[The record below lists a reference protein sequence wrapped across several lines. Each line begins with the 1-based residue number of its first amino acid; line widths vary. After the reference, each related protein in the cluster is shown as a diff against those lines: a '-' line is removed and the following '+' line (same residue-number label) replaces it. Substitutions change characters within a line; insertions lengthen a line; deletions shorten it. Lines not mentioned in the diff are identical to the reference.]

1 MRLFDIRQLKQ
12 SRGLTLVELLVSLTI
27 MTVVMAMIVGTW
39 IALQSSEAET
49 VRSDQTRADVRL
61 AMAHMCRE
69 IRDVQ
74 SQAAG
79 QPLDGEAPIISASA
93 NEIDF
98 TTSFNDPGSNKAG
111 QILLTRYY
119 YICNYANGDPT
130 TWCIYRQ
137 RDTNQNGVFDT
148 GDRVMEI
155 VSNIVN
161 GTTPSTGSPTPLFQ
175 YSYLDGSGALQF
187 GSSPPDPATI
197 QTVQIRIM
205 ADVNPGHEP
214 TYMDLVSTVEPLN
227 MRQM

>member
-1 MRLFDIRQLKQ
+1 M
-12 SRGLTLVELLVSLTI
+12 
-27 MTVVMAMIVGTW
+27 
-39 IALQSSEAET
+39 
-49 VRSDQTRADVRL
+49 
-61 AMAHMCRE
+61 
-69 IRDVQ
+69 
-74 SQAAG
+74 
-79 QPLDGEAPIISASA
+79 
-93 NEIDF
+93 
-98 TTSFNDPGSNKAG
+98 
-111 QILLTRYY
+111 TRYY